1 MSAGEAAARWVGQP
15 VKRREDPRLLA
26 GRGRY
31 VDDVVMPGMAHAAF
45 VRSPVARGTVRGVD
59 TSAAAGLPGVV
70 AVFTAADLN
79 EPGRP
84 FWKTMIG
91 PAGQPPHRLLA
102 EHDVRF
108 AGDIVALVVAESR
121 YLAEDGAD
129 LVDVD
134 IDPLPPVLDPASA
147 AGGAP
152 LVHPERDTNPADP
165 GPDRRPH
172 RGWGAAGVSGR

>member
-121 YLAEDGAD
+121 YLAEDGSCATW
-129 LVDVD
+129 
-134 IDPLPPVLDPASA
+134 SA
-147 AGGAP
+147 
-152 LVHPERDTNPADP
+152 RT
-165 GPDRRPH
+165 
-172 RGWGAAGVSGR
+172 AAT

>member
-1 MSAGEAAARWVGQP
+1 GRRAGAPSGATDTAAA
-15 VKRREDPRLLA
+15 A
-26 GRGRY
+26 G
-31 VDDVVMPGMAHAAF
+31 
-45 VRSPVARGTVRGVD
+45 VRGV
-59 TSAAAGLPGVV
+59 AG
-70 AVFTAADLN
+70 VFTAADLN

-91 PAGQPPHRLLA
+91 RAGQPPHRLLA

-108 AGDIVALVVAESR
+108 VGDIVALVVAESR

-152 LVHPERDTNPADP
+152 LVHPHRDTNLAHELPEIP
-165 GPDRRPH
+165 RPH
-172 RGWGAAGVSGR
+172 VPHGF

>member
-1 MSAGEAAARWVGQP
+1 MSAGEAAARWVGQS

-59 TSAAAGLPGVV
+59 TSAAASLPGVV

-91 PAGQPPHRLLA
+91 PADQPPHRLLA

-129 LVDVD
+129 HQHLQPLRLPRAVDD
-134 IDPLPPVLDPASA
+134 RDAL
-147 AGGAP
+147 AP
-152 LVHPERDTNPADP
+152 LGVRITSQPLT
-165 GPDRRPH
+165 PDRIADLIEGGGR
-172 RGWGAAGVSGR
+172 RG